1 MDKYHE
7 RLDVIQSICF
17 WIALFGRINRNHLH
31 IEWLQQLEPFFIIN
45 GIVFYLCCIAQIYIT
60 WKETRSIK
68 TALMRNKCS
77 VIFLLLL
84 TFALC
89 LLGAERLA

>member
-1 MDKYHE
+1 MNKYYE
-7 RLDVIQSICF
+7 RLDIIQLLCF
-17 WIALFGRINRNHLH
+17 LIALFGDINRKLIH
-31 IEWLQQLEPFFIIN
+31 IEWLQQLESFFIIN